1 MMCFRR
7 PLIMLLIGLCGLI
20 TVAHSESDIQ
30 VLDRTASRLLFR
42 LTPPEPQVQE
52 QSDGSGTTS
61 AIEVNHARYAR
72 GGRWRLPYRPVLFST
87 RNQPV
92 SVSVLSVSDSD
103 TVLAWPLSPDTLFQ
117 DSASDTLPF
126 NLTAP
131 RLRTTGSVDG
141 MRVWSVDVTP
151 YIYESSSRTLH
162 RADTVLVEVV
172 LKPDPSSTV
181 HQRLTTREHQ
191 HLKSLGIELFES
203 RRPSSR
209 SRMLHS
215 ASGMANGPRW
225 KLVIEQ
231 DGWYRITGKDLQQ
244 AGVDLFDVH
253 IPALQLRCEGQQIP
267 IYVDG
272 WKDGQFDV
280 GDSFEFWGET
290 RKQRY
295 QDRAPDLYQDLYDPT
310 QIYWLSWSGDRG
322 TWMVDEQG
330 TVAQHAP
337 GQVRRPY
344 SFYETVHVERDRFFD
359 FLSEVPPDSIRDHW
373 FFDSGIGAAEKR
385 EYPFDLAHPDDRS
398 TLGTHVRVMMGGRG
412 SGQDR
417 VHKLSVY
424 LNDQFVK
431 TGSWTGQD
439 YLDLHTRE
447 EETLPAADLHH
458 GRNTLTL
465 LNLVDRLK
473 IDYVML
479 NWFEIIYPRLYRAED
494 NMIRFRIPPDA
505 DTGPFL
511 FKVDGFSRRDIDV
524 FKIGNSR
531 MLGLSFETVTDYK
544 GFESIEL
551 SFEDYVTSYGT
562 EYIAVAKG
570 QKLKPAGIVQDEPSF
585 LRSADISAD
594 YMVIA
599 HPAFIESAGLDELIQ
614 RRQAQGYHVLKVNL
628 QNVFDEFS
636 YGRATPEGL
645 KSFLDYA
652 YHHWQD
658 PGLRFVLLVGDGSRN
673 RRRAGMDSLDF
684 VPVYLRQTFDYGAT
698 ASDHWYALL
707 DGDDDIADV
716 AVGRLPVRTV
726 DECDILTRKIIRYE
740 TESEPGAWQNRLLFI
755 GGNFSAQAPF
765 DRQVRQLVSAAP
777 AAYENRLLLS
787 RKQPGTEFDPHY
799 GGTANLLDYLDQ
811 GCSVIN
817 FHGHGGGGIWADNG
831 LLRIEDVSR
840 IYGRNRLP
848 FVMSMTCFTGAFESP
863 VIHSLADALLFHEQA
878 GSMAFLG
885 ASGKSWV
892 YNDFYLQREI
902 LAALYQNPTL
912 PVGELIR
919 RGKIRYQFKYSNPYV
934 LSEVHQYHLLGDP
947 AMCLNLP
954 GDTLAVF
961 SEQVLVQ
968 AGDSLHITVDL
979 PFPQGHSTVAVTDS
993 DWVVID
999 ETRKPVFGS
1008 HMDFSVPI
1016 PESFTGRDGHLSVF
1030 AEDDMG
1036 LHRLHGSLYFSLRAV
1051 MFDSVRVLYPD
1062 HDRVQVQV
1070 YIHHRDPLQ
1079 QVGMVVGP
1087 DSLSLEALSS
1097 GWYQSEVFDM
1107 RGPVSYRFYAID
1119 ISNRSHTGEYRVLQ
1133 PDEGVDLAVQA
1144 QSVSF
1149 GGGELLRVSA
1159 RVENHSGQ
1167 SATSVPVLFEHQAR
1181 DAGMWH
1187 VSGRDTVKV
1196 DAYSTVGASVPVSLP
1211 PGSIRVRVTV
1221 DPDTLFDR
1229 GSRYDNRQETTLDLS
1244 SVNLI
1249 PGVGMKWGE
1258 ETTRI
1263 WTVDSA
1269 FTLTCP
1275 EGSIGE
1281 TGILSV
1287 SARAEPLIH
1296 EQPAFESCSLSAYK
1310 VSLSNPRLWVEP
1322 VTMELTLPPA
1332 LADSSVDVFQW
1343 HAGSAKWIRQ
1353 PSERKQNRLVI
1364 RVADGGTFTVLQGRD
1379 SRDPRLE
1386 VILDGRMHVDR
1397 TLVSPTPRVSF
1408 IIQDENGV
1416 DLRSGL
1422 SVSLD
1427 GQTIEEDQLSV
1438 PDSVDDGNRIQMD
1451 FQPELDPGQHT
1462 FAVRARD
1469 CYGNA
1474 SPVQELVVEVA
1485 EAFSIQMLGTYPNP
1499 FEVETVF
1506 SYILSQP
1513 CDELSIRIYTASGRL
1528 IRHLDPRLESTDPNP
1543 FGADYHEVVWDG
1555 TDDEGFSV
1563 ANGVYFYKIKAK
1575 FGNETHT
1582 QTGKIARIL

>member
-1 MMCFRR
+1 
-7 PLIMLLIGLCGLI
+7 
-20 TVAHSESDIQ
+20 
-30 VLDRTASRLLFR
+30 
-42 LTPPEPQVQE
+42 
-52 QSDGSGTTS
+52 
-61 AIEVNHARYAR
+61 
-72 GGRWRLPYRPVLFST
+72 
-87 RNQPV
+87 
-92 SVSVLSVSDSD
+92 
-103 TVLAWPLSPDTLFQ
+103 LAWPLHPDTLFQ

-126 NLTAP
+126 KLTAP
-131 RLRTTGSVDG
+131 RLRNTGSVGG
-141 MRVWSVDVTP
+141 MMVWSVDVTP
-151 YIYESSSRTLH
+151 YTYESSSRTLH
-162 RADTVLVEVV
+162 SADTVLVQVRLQPE
-172 LKPDPSSTV
+172 SSPTV
-181 HQRLTTREHQ
+181 QQRLTAGERH
-191 HLKSLGIELFES
+191 HLNSLGIDMIDP
-203 RRPSSR
+203 RRRIREPRTIR
-209 SRMLHS
+209 STPAMTS
-215 ASGMANGPRW
+215 GPRW

-231 DGWYRITGKDLQQ
+231 DGWYRITGEDLQQ
-244 AGVDLFDVH
+244 AGVDLFDVD
-253 IPALQLRCEGQQIP
+253 IRSLQLKCEGQKVP
-267 IYVDG
+267 IYVNG
-272 WKDGQFDV
+272 WKDGQFDT
-280 GDSFEFWGET
+280 GDSFEFFGET

-330 TVAQHAP
+330 AVTQHDP

-373 FFDSGIGAAEKR
+373 FYDSGIGAAEKR
-385 EYPFDLAHPDDRS
+385 EYSFDLAHPDDRS

-412 SGQDR
+412 SGQSR
-417 VHKLSVY
+417 VHNLSVY

-439 YLDLHTRE
+439 YLDLRTRE
-447 EETLPAADLHH
+447 EETLPAADLNH

-479 NWFEIIYPRLYRAED
+479 NWFEIIYPRLYRAEN

-505 DTGPFL
+505 DPGPFL

-531 MLGLSFETVTDYK
+531 MLGLSFDTVTDYE

-551 SFEDYVTSYGT
+551 AFEDYVTSYET

-570 QKLKPAGIVQDEPSF
+570 QKLKPADILKDEPSA
-585 LRSADISAD
+585 LRSADIAAD
-594 YMVIA
+594 YLVIA

-658 PGLRFVLLVGDGSRN
+658 PGLKFVLLVGDGSRN

-698 ASDHWYALL
+698 ASDHWYACLE
-707 DGDDDIADV
+707 GDDDIADI
-716 AVGRLPVRTV
+716 ALGRLPVRSV
-726 DECDILTRKIIRYE
+726 DECDILSRKIIRYE
-740 TESEPGAWQNRLLFI
+740 TESEPGAWQNRLLFV

-787 RKQPGTEFDPHY
+787 RKQPGTDFDPHY

-892 YNDFYLQREI
+892 YNDYYLQREI
-902 LAALYQNPTL
+902 LAALYQTPTL

-919 RGKIRYQFKYSNPYV
+919 RGKTRYQFKYSNPYV

-954 GDTLAVF
+954 GDTLSVS
-961 SEQVLVQ
+961 SERVLVQ
-968 AGDSLHITVDL
+968 AGDSLHITVDF
-979 PFPQGHSTVAVTDS
+979 PFSQGNTTVAVTDS

-999 ETRKPVFGS
+999 ETQRPVFGS
-1008 HMDFSVPI
+1008 RMDLSVPI

-1036 LHRLHGSLYFSLRAV
+1036 LHRSHGSLFFSLRSV

-1079 QVGMVVGP
+1079 QAGMVVGS

-1097 GWYQSEVFDM
+1097 GWYQSEVFDL

-1119 ISNRSHTGEYRVLQ
+1119 ISDHTHLSEYRVLQ
-1133 PDEGVDLAVQA
+1133 PDVGVDLAVQPR
-1144 QSVSF
+1144 SVSF
-1149 GGGELLRVSA
+1149 VGSEHLRVSA

-1167 SATSVPVLFEHQAR
+1167 SATSIPVLFEHQAV
-1181 DAGMWH
+1181 DAGMWR
-1187 VSGRDTVKV
+1187 VTGRDTVNL
-1196 DAYSTVGASVPVSLP
+1196 DAHSTVEASVPLSLP
-1211 PGSIRVRVTV
+1211 PGPVRVRAIV

-1229 GSRYDNRQETTLDLS
+1229 GSRYDNRQETTLTLA

-1249 PGVGMKWGE
+1249 PGVGMTWGDE
-1258 ETTRI
+1258 ATRT
-1263 WTVDSA
+1263 WMVDSV

-1275 EGSIGE
+1275 EGSIGG

-1287 SARAEPLIH
+1287 NTRAEPLIH
-1296 EQPAFESCSLSAYK
+1296 EQPSFESCSVPAYD
-1310 VSLSNPRLWVEP
+1310 VSLSHSRLWVEP

-1332 LADSSVDVFQW
+1332 LADSSVDVFRW
-1343 HAGSAKWIRQ
+1343 HAGSSKWIRQ
-1353 PSERKQNRLVI
+1353 PSERREDRLAI
-1364 RVADGGTFTVLQGRD
+1364 RVTDGGTFTVLQGRD
-1379 SRDPRLE
+1379 SRHPRLE
-1386 VILDGRMHVDR
+1386 VMLDGRIHVDR
-1397 TLVSPTPRVSF
+1397 TLVSPTPRVSVL
-1408 IIQDENGV
+1408 IQDENGV
-1416 DLRSGL
+1416 DLSSGL
-1422 SVSLD
+1422 GVSLD
-1427 GQTIEEDQLSV
+1427 GQAVGEDQLSV
-1438 PDSVDDGNRIQMD
+1438 PDSVDNGNQIQMD
-1451 FQPELDPGQHT
+1451 FQPDLDPGRHT
-1462 FAVRARD
+1462 LAVRALD

-1485 EAFSIQMLGTYPNP
+1485 EAFSIEMLGTYPNP
-1499 FEVETVF
+1499 FQVETVF

-1513 CDELSIRIYTASGRL
+1513 CDDLSIRIYTASGRL

-1555 TDDEGFSV
+1555 RDDEGVSV
-1563 ANGVYFYKIKAK
+1563 ANGVYFYKIEAK
-1575 FGNETHT
+1575 SGNETHT